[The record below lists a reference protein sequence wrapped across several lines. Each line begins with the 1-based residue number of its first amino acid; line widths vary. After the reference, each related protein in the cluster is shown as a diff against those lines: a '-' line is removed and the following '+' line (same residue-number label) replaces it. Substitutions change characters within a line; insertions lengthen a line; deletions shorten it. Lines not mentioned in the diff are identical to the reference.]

1 MATTAW
7 DPRQYER
14 FASERGRPFHELV
27 ARIPTTDAVAVVDLG
42 CGPGTMTATLAE
54 RWPSAAI
61 LGIDSS
67 PEMIQAAQAHA
78 TEQLTFRLGDLS
90 AWTPEPASVDVIL
103 ANAAFQW
110 VPEHAALLS
119 RLAAGLDAGGA
130 LAFQVP
136 VTGTMT
142 ATEIMRGV
150 AREEPWRERLATV
163 ESATGPRGASPVLAP
178 AQYVD
183 LLAGAG
189 LTVDAWETTY
199 YHVLTGP
206 EPVLEWF
213 AGTGLR
219 PYLRALAP
227 DETAVEAFRAEIA
240 RRLRD
245 AYPAQPYGTVLPFP
259 RLFVVATK
267 EARR

>member
-1 MATTAW
+1 MTTTAW

-14 FASERGRPFHELV
+14 FASERGRPFQELV
-27 ARIPTTDAVAVVDLG
+27 ARIPTTDPVAVVDLG
-42 CGPGTMTATLAE
+42 CGPGTMTATLAR

-61 LGIDSS
+61 LGLDSS
-67 PEMIQAAQAHA
+67 PEMIEAAQAHA
-78 TEQLTFRLGDLS
+78 TEQLTFRLGDIS
-90 AWTPEPASVDVIL
+90 AWTPEPGSVDVIL

-110 VPEHAALLS
+110 VPEHAALLL

-136 VTGTMT
+136 VAGLMA
-142 ATEIMRGV
+142 ATEIMRGL
-150 AREEPWRERLATV
+150 AAEEPWRGRLAAI
-163 ESATGPRGASPVLAP
+163 ESSTGPRGVSPVLAP
-178 AQYVD
+178 EQYVD

-189 LTVDAWETTY
+189 LAVDVWETTY

-206 EPVLEWF
+206 DPVLEWF

-240 RRLRD
+240 GRLRA
-245 AYPAQPYGTVLPFP
+245 AYPVHPYGTVLPFP

-267 EARR
+267 ETRR